1 MKQLTMQEWADVTGL
16 YATCSDA
23 GHIILHEK
31 LPTCSQY
38 EMLKR
43 KYKYIWESTGRC
55 CYLIRDMVGGEIHCD
70 KVYEP
75 KEE

>member
-23 GHIILHEK
+23 GQVTLHEK
-31 LPTCSQY
+31 RPSSSRY

-43 KYKYIWESTGRC
+43 HYDFIWESSGLC
-55 CYLIRDMVGGEIHCD
+55 CYLIRDMVGGEIDCSR
-70 KVYEP
+70 VYEP
-75 KEE
+75 KDE